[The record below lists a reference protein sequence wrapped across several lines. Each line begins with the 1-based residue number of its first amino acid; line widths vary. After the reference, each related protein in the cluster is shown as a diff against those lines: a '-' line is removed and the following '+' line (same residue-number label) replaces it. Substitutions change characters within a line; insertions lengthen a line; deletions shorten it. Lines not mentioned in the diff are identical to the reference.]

1 LLLEPCSS
9 LMWPPLDFSHIGLYF
24 VIGRRFILRPR
35 LLLTASQVINRR
47 LIGCPLPL
55 LVSKCCRGLMENRM
69 VQFGILDCP
78 IFLLQSFSALLMADV
93 SVAAIFCIV
102 ASMAKTLSRS

>member
-1 LLLEPCSS
+1 VASS
-9 LMWPPLDFSHIGLYF
+9 GFFSRIGLYF

-35 LLLTASQVINRR
+35 PLLIASQVINRG

-55 LVSKCCRGLMENRM
+55 LVTKYYRYLLGNQM
-69 VQFGILDCP
+69 VRFDIPDCP
-78 IFLLQSFSALLMADV
+78 IFLSRSFSALLMADV
-93 SVAAIFCIV
+93 SVAAISGIV